1 MLGMRNYTQDH
12 LNVTR
17 RRIDAQLSAYQ
28 ALAAATEAGPA
39 AEELAT
45 FAPVFFNNMVLAL
58 DAAFIHRLRVVEG
71 KDGNPLNEVRSLAS
85 SLLDN
90 DGILTIEKSLKL
102 KPDTSVLGLQAG
114 DRIALDET
122 AFAKLADA
130 FFAEIE
136 KKFVA

>member
-12 LNVTR
+12 VDATR
-17 RRIDAQLSAYQ
+17 RRVHAQLSAYQ
-28 ALAAATEAGPA
+28 ALAAATEGGPA
-39 AEELAT
+39 AEKLAT
-45 FAPVFFNNMVLAL
+45 FAPVVFNNMVLAL

-71 KDGNPLNEVRSLAS
+71 KDGNPLNEVRALAS

-90 DGILTIEKSLKL
+90 DGLLAIEKSTKVQ
-102 KPDTSVLGLQAG
+102 PETSILGLHAG

-122 AFAKLADA
+122 AFVNLSDA
-130 FFAEIE
+130 FLAEIE